1 MPSVSSTVSANY
13 LKAASN
19 FSNFGTR
26 QLVFINVD
34 VADIETNPSDSN
46 SVFARAT
53 RAIQQIDLSK
63 RTPEVAIGYLD
74 SKYRD
79 IAWRYIRILG
89 FERTI
94 SFMAS
99 NNFHPE

>member
-1 MPSVSSTVSANY
+1 MSTR
-13 LKAASN
+13 LK
-19 FSNFGTR
+19 R
-26 QLVFINVD
+26 W
-34 VADIETNPSDSN
+34 
-46 SVFARAT
+46 ARAN
-53 RAIQQIDLSK
+53 LSK

-74 SKYRD
+74 SQYRD

-89 FERTI
+89 FERTS

>member
-1 MPSVSSTVSANY
+1 MRCMAMEVTKMSTR
-13 LKAASN
+13 LKRWA
-19 FSNFGTR
+19 
-26 QLVFINVD
+26 
-34 VADIETNPSDSN
+34 
-46 SVFARAT
+46 

-63 RTPEVAIGYLD
+63 KTDPEVAVGYLD

-79 IAWRYIRILG
+79 IARRYIRILG

>member
-1 MPSVSSTVSANY
+1 MA
-13 LKAASN
+13 
-19 FSNFGTR
+19 
-26 QLVFINVD
+26 
-34 VADIETNPSDSN
+34 
-46 SVFARAT
+46 
-53 RAIQQIDLSK
+53 RAIQQINLSK

-74 SKYRD
+74 SQYHD

>member
-1 MPSVSSTVSANY
+1 MPMEVTNMSTR
-13 LKAASN
+13 LKRWA
-19 FSNFGTR
+19 
-26 QLVFINVD
+26 
-34 VADIETNPSDSN
+34 
-46 SVFARAT
+46 

-63 RTPEVAIGYLD
+63 QVDPEEAIGYLD

>member
-1 MPSVSSTVSANY
+1 MPTF
-13 LKAASN
+13 SN
-19 FSNFGTR
+19 FSKNITYFCHPSQFSMRYKRMEVVNMSTR
-26 QLVFINVD
+26 LKRW
-34 VADIETNPSDSN
+34 ARTIE
-46 SVFARAT
+46 
-53 RAIQQIDLSK
+53 QIDLSK

>member
-1 MPSVSSTVSANY
+1 MSKRAYLATFANFLKNIPHSCHLSYFFMRCMLMEVANMSTR
-13 LKAASN
+13 LKRWA
-19 FSNFGTR
+19 
-26 QLVFINVD
+26 
-34 VADIETNPSDSN
+34 
-46 SVFARAT
+46 

-63 RTPEVAIGYLD
+63 RTPEVAVGYLD

>member
-1 MPSVSSTVSANY
+1 MRCMAMEVANMSTR
-13 LKAASN
+13 LKRWA
-19 FSNFGTR
+19 
-26 QLVFINVD
+26 
-34 VADIETNPSDSN
+34 
-46 SVFARAT
+46 

-63 RTPEVAIGYLD
+63 RTDPETAIGYLD

>member
-1 MPSVSSTVSANY
+1 MP
-13 LKAASN
+13 
-19 FSNFGTR
+19 
-26 QLVFINVD
+26 IE
-34 VADIETNPSDSN
+34 ETNMSTRLKRW
-46 SVFARAT
+46 ARG
-53 RAIQQIDLSK
+53 IQQIDLSK
-63 RTPEVAIGYLD
+63 RGDPEVAIGYLD